1 MKSDNNLLTANERIR
16 LMFFREFGPELAQDA
31 MDFVANR
38 KGAFASLKRND
49 TITIVPENAED
60 GVYFCLKDGTSV
72 KYEGQERM
80 ENVSHIGIIY
90 GAMKF
95 GVQLIDKGNYSLYS
109 NWRDCPEHASY
120 YTDENNLS
128 CHEEYDFIEATKRLK
143 RIGTPIPLA
152 DNEYMPL
159 VRQWDIM
166 GMFKT
171 ALQKALQVAG
181 GDPLASNCWYWSIT
195 EFSRT
200 GAWIVGFSDGG
211 TGNYGKCYSGRVRA
225 VVAF

>member
-16 LMFFREFGPELAQDA
+16 LMFFREFGPELAQEA

-38 KGAFASLKRND
+38 KGAFSSLKRND
-49 TITIVPENAED
+49 TITIVPENADD
-60 GVYFCLKDGTSV
+60 GVYFCLKDGTAV
-72 KYEGQERM
+72 KYEGQESM

-109 NWRDCPEHASY
+109 NWRDCPENASY
-120 YTDENNLS
+120 YTENNLS

-143 RIGTPIPLA
+143 RIGTPIPLG

-166 GMFKT
+166 GMYKT
-171 ALQKALQVAG
+171 ALQKALQAAG

-195 EFSRT
+195 EYSRA
-200 GAWIVGFSDGG
+200 GAWYVTFSDGFTG
-211 TGNYGKCYSGRVRA
+211 TGNKCDSGRVRA